1 LIESDPGVFTELIQ
15 KFGVEGA
22 QVEEIY
28 SLDEEQFREL
38 KPVYGLIF
46 LFKWVHDENPQ
57 GNLVQD
63 SRVQEMFFA
72 KQVITNACATQAI
85 LSLLM
90 NVDCPDV
97 KLGKTLGDFKEFSAD
112 FDPTMKG
119 LALSNS
125 EEIRSVH
132 NSFSRQNV
140 FEFDGKAAKED
151 DDVFHF
157 VAYVPIKGRLYELDG
172 LRDGPLDHGP
182 IPENTDWVS
191 AVRPIIE
198 ARIDKYQAGEI
209 HFNLMA
215 VIQDKL
221 NSYRKQLQTCLDN
234 GNENAATEFRMKIM
248 EEEELRKKWHRENVR
263 RRHNYLP
270 FIVELLK
277 QLANND
283 QLLPVYEKAK
293 HKSIELDKKKKAKQ
307 GAAK

>member
-1 LIESDPGVFTELIQ
+1 M
-15 KFGVEGA
+15 
-22 QVEEIY
+22 EEIY
-28 SLDEEQFREL
+28 SLDEEQFRDL

-57 GNLVQD
+57 GTLVKD
-63 SRVQEMFFA
+63 SRMQDMFFA

-90 NVDCPDV
+90 NVDSPDV
-97 KLGKTLGDFKEFSAD
+97 KLGKTLQEFKEFSAD

-125 EEIRSVH
+125 DDIRTVH
-132 NSFSRQNV
+132 NSFSRQSV
-140 FEFDGKAAKED
+140 FEFDAKFAKED

-157 VAYVPIKGRLYELDG
+157 VAYVPFKGRLYELDG
-172 LRDGPLDHGP
+172 LREGPLDHGA
-182 IPENTDWVS
+182 IAEGADWVS

-198 ARIDKYQAGEI
+198 ARISKYQAGEI

-221 NSYRKQLQTCLDN
+221 DNYQKQLQSCVD
-234 GNENAATEFRMKIM
+234 ENAATEFRMKIM

-277 QLANND
+277 QLASNE

-293 HKSIELDKKKKAKQ
+293 QKSVELERKKKAKQ
-307 GAAK
+307 AAASAEKA